1 MKNREPI
8 AKTATAALVQLWR
21 IGFFRTWHT
30 RGAVDA
36 KLAKSGYH
44 FSGPELGMALKR
56 ARHLTRKGSRGNYH
70 YIQKYPFTRDEGD
83 DVKKQKVGKRI

>member
-1 MKNREPI
+1 MKPKEPI
-8 AKTATAALVQLWR
+8 ARTATAVLVQLWR
-21 IGFFRTWHT
+21 IGFFRAWHT

-70 YIQKYPFTRDEGD
+70 YIQKYPFTPEDHAEKRRARE
-83 DVKKQKVGKRI
+83 KK